1 MDELVPAYA
10 ISIHKSQGGEYPV
23 VVIPLMMQHYM
34 LLQRNLLYTAVTRGR
49 KMVVLVGEWR
59 ALAMAVKNNHIRK
72 RYTWLAHR
80 LAGSEG
86 SVHAEML
93 PEVGSSGRR
102 RVEKDVEKS

>member
-1 MDELVPAYA
+1 MGFR
-10 ISIHKSQGGEYPV
+10 ISVS
-23 VVIPLMMQHYM
+23 
-34 LLQRNLLYTAVTRGR
+34 GR

-86 SVHAEML
+86 AVHAEML
-93 PEVGSSGRR
+93 PEAGAAGRAAGKER
-102 RVEKDVEKS
+102 R